1 MKGLN
6 YWERLESLRL
16 YSVQRRRERYMIMY
30 VFKALHGIVMNCGIK
45 FQENPRTG
53 IHAVIPVLK
62 VGMSSQL
69 RKLKSNSFNY
79 VAPMLYNVLPNAM
92 RRMYAEN
99 KPFETF
105 KQDLD
110 TILSTVPDQP
120 TIAGLSG
127 VAKSNSLIHQMPSY
141 IV

>member
-1 MKGLN
+1 
-6 YWERLESLRL
+6 
-16 YSVQRRRERYMIMY
+16 
-30 VFKALHGIVMNCGIK
+30 MNCGIK

-79 VAPMLYNVLPNAM
+79 VANVLPNAM